1 MFSKKGKPA
10 VEAPTPI
17 PTLSGSE
24 NWSIPRGLI
33 VLLGIAATVVAVGG
47 MKVFGGILGP
57 VFLALVLTI
66 AVQPFRIGHSAEGG
80 PSGSGCWA
88 HWSPCT

>member
-1 MFSKKGKPA
+1 MFSKPVFSKKGKPA

-33 VLLGIAATVVAVGG
+33 VLLGIAATVVA
-47 MKVFGGILGP
+47 
-57 VFLALVLTI
+57 
-66 AVQPFRIGHSAEGG
+66 SAE
-80 PSGSGCWA
+80 
-88 HWSPCT
+88 